1 MLPADPIGAR
11 PLRAVEPVSPADRSG
26 DPKQEVL
33 NRLTQIALG
42 KTLQAEVL
50 SRLNDGS
57 YLLKIDNATLRAA
70 LPGNAQVGDL
80 LPLKFVGTHPRPT
93 FLLLGQEDAAP
104 TSLSSTGKLLGAILQ
119 AAADHEGSATVTGKI
134 AILPSVSMDAPEIA
148 SALKSAAA
156 SSGIFYESH
165 LQQWTHGTKQLSDL
179 LKEPQAVFRSN
190 SAQGA
195 MQAQQSMAVAS
206 TGFVDIIAD
215 QPDVATMQLPGMNG
229 LHSASQLSPEAIQ
242 LIHQQLQ
249 TLEQH
254 KFSWQGELWPGQHLE
269 WEVGEDEAQET
280 EGEETAPAWVSTVR
294 FSLPTLGTVSATI
307 RLEGQQ
313 VQMHLR
319 TTTEAAASRL
329 REHGSDLA
337 SAMELAGSPLS
348 GFMVKQHE
356 QA

>member
-26 DPKQEVL
+26 DPKQEVFS
-33 NRLTQIALG
+33 RLTQISLG
-42 KTLQAEVL
+42 KTFQAEVL

-57 YLLKIDNATLRAA
+57 YLVKIDNATLRAA
-70 LPGNAQVGDL
+70 LPRNAQAGDL

-93 FLLLGQEDAAP
+93 FLLLDQSDAAP
-104 TSLSSTGKLLGAILQ
+104 TSLSVTGKLLGAILQ
-119 AAADHEGSATVTGKI
+119 AAEKHDGRAIVSGKI
-134 AILPSVSMDAPEIA
+134 AILPSASTDVLEIA
-148 SALKSAAA
+148 SSLKRAAA

-165 LQQWTHGTKQLSDL
+165 LQQWADGTKGLGDL
-179 LKEPQAVFRSN
+179 LKEPQAGFRSN
-190 SAQGA
+190 FAQGA
-195 MQAQQSMAVAS
+195 MQAQQTAAAS
-206 TGFVDIIAD
+206 TALVDIISD
-215 QPDVATMQLPGMNG
+215 QQEAAKMLPAGMNG
-229 LHSASQLSPEAIQ
+229 LHSASQLSQEAMQ

-269 WEVGEDEAQET
+269 WEVGEEEAHET
-280 EGEETAPAWVSTVR
+280 EGGETTPAWTSTVR

-307 RLEGQQ
+307 RLEGQH
-313 VQMHLR
+313 VQMQLR
-319 TTTEAAASRL
+319 TTTDEAAARL
-329 REHGSDLA
+329 REHGGDLA
-337 SAMELAGSPLS
+337 NAMELAGSPLS